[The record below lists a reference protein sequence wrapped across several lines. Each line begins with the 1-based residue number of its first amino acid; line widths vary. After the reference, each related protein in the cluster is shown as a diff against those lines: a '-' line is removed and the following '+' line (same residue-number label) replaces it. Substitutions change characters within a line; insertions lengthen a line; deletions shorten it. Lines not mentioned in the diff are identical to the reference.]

1 MKSTVFWDKS
11 FFAFSSD
18 AMALASSFASTTI
31 LVYPNK
37 SNFLTNAISSKNKNK
52 ISNLTS
58 KNMTKRLLAPR
69 NLCGISL
76 CIFLFYQK
84 DLRSFIF
91 CDTIFYLYKV

>member
-37 SNFLTNAISSKNKNK
+37 SNFLTNAISSKNKK
-52 ISNLTS
+52 
-58 KNMTKRLLAPR
+58 KNQ
-69 NLCGISL
+69 I
-76 CIFLFYQK
+76 
-84 DLRSFIF
+84 
-91 CDTIFYLYKV
+91 